1 MMYAFGKFSAR
12 DAALTTLRRLMV
24 ACSLFASE
32 ALFLSLPILAQ
43 TAGAPTIIQHVAS
56 SANPVGLGISGNNF
70 KIPLPNQVGSGNCLI
85 LGITYPH
92 GSSPTITDSRGNSWP
107 ATPAAVADAG
117 PGGNVTSVWVLP
129 NAKAGTTL
137 ITVSFGSAI
146 IPFNY
151 VVSEFSNVATANP
164 VSGTKVVAGVIG
176 PSLNTGAF
184 IPGNNDA
191 NGGNLIWNYYAV
203 AGGASGNP
211 TKWTSGASF
220 TLLDADISWTS
231 GQGFPHASQFFIQ
244 ATSASISPTVTATGD
259 ASNAYNGVAIALKA
273 TTAGTSA
280 GNGIHINKIIH
291 QTSNVIPSTW
301 TLQEPATGNLR
312 VLATANGG
320 NLTNI
325 ASITD
330 SDGGTWTKI
339 EPASDQPQIWYSAN
353 TSANPNLS
361 VTIHIT
367 GSSPTM
373 TMLFY
378 DISGA
383 AVSPFDVAA
392 GVSSTNVS
400 NQTVVNN
407 MPSITPQATDGVAI
421 AVMGLGQGPGVGLS
435 TGAPVGAV
443 FDLVT
448 YTGEVD
454 LDLMENAD
462 GQAHVYNTSTAALNW
477 NWTITANPD
486 NTAFATAAVFKALN
500 RVTHDFNA
508 DGMSDIAWRD
518 SSGNAAV
525 WLMNGN
531 QLLQAGGLGQADP
544 NLWKIVGQ
552 RDFDGDGKADLL
564 WNDTSSGQVAIW
576 FMNGAQVS
584 QYASAPSAPGWTVVG
599 TGDFNGDGKGDILWE
614 DANRDLAI
622 WLMNGAQVLQA
633 ATIGTLP
640 SGWNVVGTGDFNG
653 DGKTD
658 ILFQNGGS
666 VAAWFMNGV
675 QVLQYANLPGT
686 TAAWSVVGTGD
697 FNGDGYGDILWRDT
711 GNNLGMWLMQG
722 TAISQ
727 AAGLGNVGA
736 NWMVAE
742 TGDFNGDGK
751 SDILWR
757 DTTGGSVAIWY
768 MNGTAV
774 LQYLGAGSVPLSWT
788 IQGSNSD

>member
-1 MMYAFGKFSAR
+1 M
-12 DAALTTLRRLMV
+12 
-24 ACSLFASE
+24 
-32 ALFLSLPILAQ
+32 
-43 TAGAPTIIQHVAS
+43 
-56 SANPVGLGISGNNF
+56 
-70 KIPLPNQVGSGNCLI
+70 
-85 LGITYPH
+85 
-92 GSSPTITDSRGNSWP
+92 
-107 ATPAAVADAG
+107 
-117 PGGNVTSVWVLP
+117 TSVWVLP

-151 VVSEFSNVATANP
+151 VVSEFSNVAAANP
-164 VSGTKVVAGVIG
+164 VSGTKAVAGVIG

-184 IPGNNDA
+184 TPGNNDA

-203 AGGASGNP
+203 AGGANGNP

-231 GQGFPHASQFFIQ
+231 GQGFPHASQFFVQ
-244 ATSASISPTVTATGD
+244 ATSASISPTITATGD
-259 ASNAYNGVAIALKA
+259 ASNGYNAVAIALKA
-273 TTAGTSA
+273 ATAGTPA
-280 GNGIHINKIIH
+280 GSGIHVNKIIH

-301 TLQEPATGNLR
+301 TLQEPAAGNLR
-312 VLATANGG
+312 VLATANGN

-325 ASITD
+325 TSITD
-330 SDGGTWTKI
+330 SDGGAWTKI

-361 VTIHIT
+361 VTIHIA

-407 MPSITPQATDGVAI
+407 MPSITPQMTSGVAI
-421 AVMGLGQGPGVGLS
+421 AVMGLGQGPGLGLG
-435 TGAPVGAV
+435 TGAPLGAV

-462 GQAHVYNTSTAALNW
+462 GQAHVYYASTAALNW
-477 NWTITANPD
+477 NWKIMANPD
-486 NTAFATAAVFKALN
+486 NTAFATAAVFTALN
-500 RVTHDFNA
+500 RVTKTHDFNG

-518 SSGNAAV
+518 SSGNIAI

-531 QLLQAGGLGQADP
+531 QLLQGGGLGQVDP
-544 NLWKIVGQ
+544 TVWSIIGQ

-564 WNDTSSGQVAIW
+564 WNDASGHVAIW
-576 FMNGAQVS
+576 FMDGVQLS
-584 QYASAPSAPGWTVVG
+584 QAASAPSAPGWTVVS

-622 WLMNGAQVLQA
+622 WLMNGTQVSQA
-633 ATIGTLP
+633 GSLGTLP
-640 SGWNVVGTGDFNG
+640 SGWKVAGTGDFDG
-653 DGKTD
+653 DGKAD
-658 ILFQNGGS
+658 ILFENTSGALGI
-666 VAAWFMNGV
+666 WFMNGV
-675 QVLQYANLPGT
+675 QVAQLGSPPAA

-697 FNGDGYGDILWRDT
+697 FNGDGKSDILWRD
-711 GNNLGMWLMQG
+711 NNNNIAVWLMRG
-722 TAISQ
+722 TLVSQ
-727 AAGLGNVGA
+727 ASSLGNVGA
-736 NWMVAE
+736 TWTVAE

-757 DTTGGSVAIWY
+757 DISAGGIAMWY
-768 MNGTAV
+768 MNGNAV
-774 LQYLGAGSVPLSWT
+774 VQSLGAGSVPLSWT
-788 IQGSNSD
+788 IQGLNSD